1 MLMRMYSRWGER
13 RRYKVEVMD
22 IADGED
28 AGIKSATLQIKGH
41 NAYGWLKTETGVHR
55 LVRISPFDQAAR
67 RHTSFASV
75 YVWPEFDDEIEI
87 DMGSLKAGLGVDE
100 SVNSLTYRELQQ
112 RRDLINK
119 RMRDHI
125 RA

>member
-1 MLMRMYSRWGER
+1 MQR
-13 RRYKVEVMD
+13 
-22 IADGED
+22 
-28 AGIKSATLQIKGH
+28 H
-41 NAYGWLKTETGVHR
+41 GVR
-55 LVRISPFDQAAR
+55 LAQELGVNP
-67 RHTSFASV
+67 
-75 YVWPEFDDEIEI
+75 DEIEI

-119 RMRDHI
+119 RMMEHI